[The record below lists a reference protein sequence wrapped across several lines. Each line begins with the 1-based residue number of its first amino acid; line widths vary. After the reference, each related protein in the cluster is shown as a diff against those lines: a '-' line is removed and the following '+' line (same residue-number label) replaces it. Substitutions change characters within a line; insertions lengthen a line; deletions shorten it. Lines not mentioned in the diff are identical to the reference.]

1 MQNRYVLHTKLTNR
15 IGSTS
20 LYLIQTIE
28 PMSHPKFKK
37 QIASTRLNALSVLSN
52 FLLFI
57 LLKINNVTIITRA
70 QHCAV
75 IFISLKSS
83 R

>member
-28 PMSHPKFKK
+28 PMSKYKFKK